1 MTTPS
6 IFRQYIWLV
15 NTISEARKIS
25 LAEINQKWLKT
36 EMSGGVE
43 LARSTFNRHKDAIED
58 IFDIIIDC
66 DKRDGYR
73 YYIAN
78 EEVLDNNSVQNWM
91 ISTMSVSN
99 VLSENLSLRNRILLE
114 NVPSGGNNLQLI
126 IKAMKESSWLSVDY
140 KSYHSAQAKTFTLAP
155 YCVKLYR
162 QRWYVLGKLQN
173 GEMRIF
179 SLDRFR
185 RLEAITDKFV
195 IDADFDAYE
204 YFSASYGIVANG
216 PKPERIVIRA
226 YNEEK
231 YRMRDLPL
239 HHSQK
244 IINETADYVDFEI
257 FMSPTLDFSGY
268 ILSRN
273 CQAKILEPQWL
284 ANEIHDMHLDAVM
297 MYEGE

>member
-173 GEMRIF
+173 DEMRIF

-216 PKPERIVIRA
+216 PEPERIVIRA